1 LDCNTCYHTKGSK
14 GDDVLIN
21 AKEARRIVEQ
31 GYNEKAIA
39 QLEQIEWE
47 LENAIQN
54 GKFNVSLDGV
64 IEASNRRKLESLGYK
79 VSAGS
84 QYNESYFTISW

>member
-1 LDCNTCYHTKGSK
+1 M
-14 GDDVLIN
+14 IP
-21 AKEARRIVEQ
+21 AKEARKIVEQ
-31 GYNEKAIA
+31 GQNERAIA

-64 IEASNRRKLESLGYK
+64 IEAANRRKLESLGYK

>member
-1 LDCNTCYHTKGSK
+1 M
-14 GDDVLIN
+14 IN

-64 IEASNRRKLESLGYK
+64 IEATNRRKLESLGYK

>member
-1 LDCNTCYHTKGSK
+1 M
-14 GDDVLIN
+14 IP
-21 AKEARRIVEQ
+21 AKEARKIVEQ
-31 GYNEKAIA
+31 GQNERAIA

-47 LENAIQN
+47 LEHAIEN

-64 IEASNRRKLESLGYK
+64 IEAANRLKLETLGYK
-79 VSAGS
+79 VSTGS

>member
-1 LDCNTCYHTKGSK
+1 MIS
-14 GDDVLIN
+14 
-21 AKEARRIVEQ
+21 AREARRIVQQ
-31 GYNEKAIA
+31 GKTERAVA

-64 IEASNRRKLESLGYK
+64 IEATNRRKLESLGYK
-79 VSAGS
+79 VSADS